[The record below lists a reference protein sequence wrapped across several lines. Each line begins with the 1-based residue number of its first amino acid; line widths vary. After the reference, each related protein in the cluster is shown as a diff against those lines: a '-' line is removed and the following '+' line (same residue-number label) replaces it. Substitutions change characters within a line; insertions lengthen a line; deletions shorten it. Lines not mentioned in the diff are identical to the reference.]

1 MFFTFHQNN
10 SGGSFTGPA
19 KFVIIEAENAETANA
34 LAEVKGLYFDGCE
47 TGEDC
52 PCCGD
57 RWYRV
62 GGYDGNNEPMI
73 YGWKVD
79 FSNVEKFV
87 SDYKEYSEFENMPII
102 QIYHIKYNAVEEY

>member
-10 SGGSFTGPA
+10 SGGRWLGPA
-19 KFVIIEAENAETANA
+19 KFVIIEAENAKTANA

-62 GGYDGNNEPMI
+62 DGCDGTEVPMI
-73 YGWKVD
+73 YDIVVD
-79 FSNVEKFV
+79 LNNLDKFIT
-87 SDYKEYSEFENMPII
+87 DYKRYEEFQSLPVL
-102 QIYHIKYNAVEEY
+102 QIYRMKYNAVEEY